1 MDLNTT
7 SMWALKGMGLAYVG
21 SSEEAGM
28 AGCKVSAGVGVG
40 EWEGNMEGF
49 LDPSQEPGF
58 HSRS

>member
-1 MDLNTT
+1 
-7 SMWALKGMGLAYVG
+7 MGLAYVG